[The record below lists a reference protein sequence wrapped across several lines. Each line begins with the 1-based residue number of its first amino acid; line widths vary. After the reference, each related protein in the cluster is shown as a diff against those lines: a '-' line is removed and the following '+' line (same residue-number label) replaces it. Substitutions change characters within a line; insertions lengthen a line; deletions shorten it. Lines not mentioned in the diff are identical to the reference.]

1 MTLTEDRVR
10 KIFRLLDKDSE
21 VRDQQLPD
29 LLVLRNSTA
38 PHVDQSFFY
47 VTGLDSGTFEGC
59 MLIASPNG
67 PTTLYT
73 SMLEELT
80 ARRSKN
86 SGYDLQTFRD
96 RKHLSELVR
105 NELGNC
111 DGKIIGINSS
121 ELTHQAFLEIKNAL
135 PNSQLVD
142 VGYAI
147 LKARMIKD
155 QTEILS
161 LREAANQ
168 ASLAYPRVVEI
179 LKEGITESEVAAE
192 LIYSMQKEG
201 AGGPSF
207 DPIVAFGSNSAEPHY
222 SPGEEKLRRN
232 HIILMDYGARYKRY
246 CSDISRTLFF
256 GSPEKKF
263 KNIYKTVHEASEI
276 GIEMLAPGTSTG
288 AVHEAVAAHIDKTEF
303 KGRFIHSTGHT
314 IGLSVH
320 DGGVLHPAQNI
331 TLEEGMVFTIEP
343 GIYIPGYGGVRIEDD
358 VLVKQSGPELITTA
372 TRELL
377 TI

>member
-222 SPGEEKLRRN
+222 SPGE
-232 HIILMDYGARYKRY
+232 
-246 CSDISRTLFF
+246 
-256 GSPEKKF
+256 
-263 KNIYKTVHEASEI
+263 
-276 GIEMLAPGTSTG
+276 
-288 AVHEAVAAHIDKTEF
+288 
-303 KGRFIHSTGHT
+303 
-314 IGLSVH
+314 
-320 DGGVLHPAQNI
+320 
-331 TLEEGMVFTIEP
+331 
-343 GIYIPGYGGVRIEDD
+343 
-358 VLVKQSGPELITTA
+358 
-372 TRELL
+372 
-377 TI
+377 